1 MSRPRHRGRNKLKRI
16 PWKIIRKHNRK
27 REPSSLEKKVYE
39 WLDED
44 NISYKKEKS
53 IGRHMHVDIFLAP
66 KTCVELNG
74 CHWHGC
80 LICNKD
86 LSKAQKQ
93 AQVRDAKRYF
103 SIRRCGL
110 DVVILW
116 ECEVKEYPDR
126 VRKTLRALSKG
137 DEC

>member
-1 MSRPRHRGRNKLKRI
+1 MARPRRRGKYKLKRI

-27 REPSSLEKKVYE
+27 RQPSSLEKKVYE
-39 WLDED
+39 WLEED
-44 NISYKKEKS
+44 GIPFKREKA

-86 LSKAQKQ
+86 LSKDQQKAQTK
-93 AQVRDAKRYF
+93 DAKRYF
-103 SIRRCGL
+103 SMRRLGF
-110 DVVILW
+110 DVVVFW
-116 ECEVKEYPDR
+116 ECEVNEYPER
-126 VRKTLRALSKG
+126 VREQFRALAGKR
-137 DEC
+137 